1 MKEEKTNPGLP
12 LPKSDIRYLVQSF
25 LSKSKTLSLI
35 QKQDSENEFSI
46 LQSYDKKTLF
56 ISVESVEKVLE
67 RQDQKGEVFLQINF
81 KNGKKIILTEEF
93 IGFAPAGCV
102 GLFPEKLPKVV
113 TTADLLNV
121 IDAIESSVYGTEQY
135 QESLSDVKLFFEA
148 IASGAESVGFD
159 LTGERLWVEKIVPSQ
174 LLN

>member
-12 LPKSDIRYLVQSF
+12 LAKSDIRHLVQSF
-25 LSKSKTLSLI
+25 LSKSKKLSLI
-35 QKQDSENEFSI
+35 ETKKSEAEFSI
-46 LQSYDKKTLF
+46 LQNYDKKKLF
-56 ISVESVEKVLE
+56 ISIESVEKVLE
-67 RQDQKGEVFLQINF
+67 REDPNGEIFLQINF
-81 KNGKKIILTEEF
+81 KNGKKVILTEEF

-102 GLFPEKLPKVV
+102 GLFSGKLPKVV

-121 IDAIESSVYGTEQY
+121 IDAIEGSVYGTEHY

-148 IASGAESVGFD
+148 IASGAESIGFD
-159 LTGERLWVEKIVPSQ
+159 LTGERLWVEKIIPSQ